1 MSLIVINE
9 ENDFYLKFKNYFEKD
24 EQEYNLINRF
34 FKNTKS
40 KKYDLLNAHLL
51 RTLEKSTAY
60 INTQFKSRDNHPIEL
75 YIVPVIDEGKSSK
88 NKTKDE
94 GAVFYAPDPKEYI
107 IDPRILISQN
117 YSLGLDKGK
126 VVAQSLFS
134 SLGQEDFAKT
144 IFYHETGHY
153 LDYLLS
159 YGLLT
164 DVEQNKNL
172 LSTGFL
178 DQGEPLYQNFLNS

>member
-1 MSLIVINE
+1 MSLIKIN
-9 ENDFYLKFKNYFEKD
+9 K
-24 EQEYNLINRF
+24 EYDQIYSQRAPL
-34 FKNTKS
+34 T
-40 KKYDLLNAHLL
+40 LL
-51 RTLEKSTAY
+51 RNFIKDNVYDFDRQNIELLQTLEQSTNY
-60 INTQFKSRDNHPIEL
+60 INTQFKSSGNPPIEL
-75 YIVPVIDEGKSSK
+75 YIVPVIDEGKPSK

-159 YGLLT
+159 FRDYIK
-164 DVEQNKNL
+164 E
-172 LSTGFL
+172 
-178 DQGEPLYQNFLNS
+178 